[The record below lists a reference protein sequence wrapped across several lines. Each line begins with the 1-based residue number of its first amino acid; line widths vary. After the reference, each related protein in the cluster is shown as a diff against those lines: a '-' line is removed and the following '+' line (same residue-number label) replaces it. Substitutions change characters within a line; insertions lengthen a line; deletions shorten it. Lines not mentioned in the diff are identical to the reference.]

1 LAEPQ
6 VALDEF
12 PSDSWISNIH
22 FLIGNIKRS
31 GICGGVALA
40 LKEIKT
46 QEIE

>member
-12 PSDSWISNIH
+12 PSDSWIH